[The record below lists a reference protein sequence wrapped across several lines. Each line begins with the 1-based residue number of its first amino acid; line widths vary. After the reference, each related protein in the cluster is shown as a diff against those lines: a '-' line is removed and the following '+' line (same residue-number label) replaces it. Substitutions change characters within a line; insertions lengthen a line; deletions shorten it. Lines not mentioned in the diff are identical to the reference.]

1 MYRRALPLLAIV
13 ALVALAACGGGA
25 TPSPGSS
32 SAALPSA
39 NASAPATSPAK
50 SQAAGS
56 QPAGSP
62 ASAAACAVAPAGAT
76 ATVNVSIK
84 NFSFSPQPV
93 QAKVGDT
100 VAWKNDDSPPHSATM
115 DAGTCDT
122 DTISPGSSAMLV
134 FTAPGTYTYH
144 CKIHPSQ
151 MKGFTV
157 VVT

>member
-1 MYRRALPLLAIV
+1 MHRSALPFLAIV
-13 ALVALAACGGGA
+13 ATVALAACGGAA
-25 TPSPGSS
+25 TPIPAS
-32 SAALPSA
+32 SAAAQPSVA
-39 NASAPATSPAK
+39 ASVPATSAAA
-50 SQAAGS
+50 SQAA
-56 QPAGSP
+56 AGSP
-62 ASAAACAVAPAGAT
+62 AGAAACAVAPAGAT

-100 VAWKNDDSPPHSATM
+100 VAWKNDDSASHSATM
-115 DAGTCDT
+115 DDNSCDT
-122 DTISPGSSAMLV
+122 DAISPGSAAMLV

-157 VVT
+157 VVQ

>member
-1 MYRRALPLLAIV
+1 MHRRALPFLAIIATV
-13 ALVALAACGGGA
+13 ALTACGGAA
-25 TPSPGSS
+25 TPTPASS
-32 SAALPSA
+32 SATLPSVA
-39 NASAPATSPAK
+39 ASAPAASSAA
-50 SQAAGS
+50 SQA
-56 QPAGSP
+56 AGSP

-100 VAWKNDDSPPHSATM
+100 VAWKNDDSAPHSATM
-115 DAGTCDT
+115 DDNSCDT
-122 DTISPGSSAMLV
+122 DAISPGSAAMLV

-144 CKIHPSQ
+144 CKIHPTQ

-157 VVT
+157 VVQ

>member
-1 MYRRALPLLAIV
+1 MHRHALPFLAVV
-13 ALVALAACGGGA
+13 AAVALAACGGSA
-25 TPSPGSS
+25 TPTP
-32 SAALPSA
+32 AACAATQPSVA
-39 NASAPATSPAK
+39 ASAPASSAAA
-50 SQAAGS
+50 SQAA
-56 QPAGSP
+56 AGSP

-100 VAWKNDDSPPHSATM
+100 VAWKNDDNASHSATM
-115 DAGTCDT
+115 DDNSCDT
-122 DTISPGSSAMLV
+122 DTISPGAAAMLV

-144 CKIHPSQ
+144 CKIHPTQ

-157 VVT
+157 VVQ